1 VLGSTEKLIT
11 EPYGRL
17 SENKINNKN
26 IVALYLRIIFMMKT
40 GAISTKQVDL
50 SSYQWWDQE
59 RRETMSSFEA

>member
-26 IVALYLRIIFMMKT
+26 IVALYLRIIFMMKA